1 LNCGKIIEK
10 SIWRC
15 NSMNLGTRYS
25 PEQIEKKWY
34 ERWVEKGYF
43 APKGSGIPFVIVI
56 PPPNITGRIHM
67 GHALNITLQDILV
80 RYKRMRGFDTLWVP
94 GEDHAGIATQN
105 AVERYLES
113 QGKSREQLGR
123 EKFIEIVWEWAK
135 KYRKEI
141 RQQIETLG
149 ASVDWSRERF
159 TLDDGLSKAVRKVFV
174 DLYNRGLIY
183 RGKYMVNW
191 CPRCQTVLSDEEV
204 EHIEESAKLYYVKY
218 PFSGSNEYIVI
229 ATTRPETMLGDVAVA
244 VNPEDERYKNISGK
258 TVVLPLMNR
267 EIPIITDSYVDPE
280 FGTGAV
286 KITPAHDPN
295 DFDIAKRHSLQFIE
309 IFDNEAKINENGGK
323 YAGLDRY
330 QARKAVLE
338 DLEKAGFLLKV
349 ENINHAVGH
358 CYRCDSVI
366 EPRIM
371 DQWFVSMK
379 SLSKRA
385 IEAVENEE
393 IRFVPERWKKVYL
406 HWMYNI
412 RDWCISRQLWWGHR
426 VPVWYCKN
434 CNETIVS
441 EIDIEECP
449 KCGSK
454 SIEQDEDV
462 LDTWFSSALWPF
474 STLGWPEKTED
485 LEKYYPTSVLVTGF
499 DIIFFW
505 VARMIIMGYQFMQKK
520 PFTDVY
526 IHQLIRD
533 KHGRKMSKSLGNGID
548 PIDMS
553 EKYGTDPVR
562 FTLAIFAAQG
572 SDIKLDERY
581 FDTYRKFANKIWN
594 AARFVLINLD
604 NYKPQPLNELSLAD
618 RWILSKLQKVISVV
632 SDAIE
637 KYEFNIAARSLY
649 EFFWNEFCDWY
660 IESSKLVLN
669 SEKKAITQNVLV
681 KVLDTSLRLL
691 HPFMPFLSE
700 ELWQNLPVHGE
711 SIVISDWPEVDVTLI
726 NEEAEKNFEK
736 LVQIIRGIRNVKA
749 EMNIPPKRN
758 TKVYIYGETL
768 CKEESSYIEH
778 LSGAQISYV
787 KEKPAC
793 CATAFVSENQHVYV
807 DVAGLNLQSEI
818 KRLMKNIEKLQK
830 EREWQLKKLSDDKF
844 LSNAPEEAISE
855 ARQKLSEIEDRLKI
869 LNQILGD
876 LM

>member
-1 LNCGKIIEK
+1 
-10 SIWRC
+10 
-15 NSMNLGTRYS
+15 MNLGTRYS

>member
-1 LNCGKIIEK
+1 MNCGKIIEK

>member
-1 LNCGKIIEK
+1 
-10 SIWRC
+10 
-15 NSMNLGTRYS
+15 MNLGTRYS

-67 GHALNITLQDILV
+67 GHALNITLQDILA

-358 CYRCDSVI
+358 CYRCNSVI

-379 SLSKRA
+379 SLSKRP

-618 RWILSKLQKVISVV
+618 RWILSKLQKVISAV

-749 EMNIPPKRN
+749 EMNIPLKRN

>member
-67 GHALNITLQDILV
+67 GHALNITLQDILA

>member
-1 LNCGKIIEK
+1 
-10 SIWRC
+10 
-15 NSMNLGTRYS
+15 
-25 PEQIEKKWY
+25 
-34 ERWVEKGYF
+34 
-43 APKGSGIPFVIVI
+43 
-56 PPPNITGRIHM
+56 M

-393 IRFVPERWKKVYL
+393 IRFVPERWK
-406 HWMYNI
+406 
-412 RDWCISRQLWWGHR
+412 RFIS
-426 VPVWYCKN
+426 
-434 CNETIVS
+434 
-441 EIDIEECP
+441 
-449 KCGSK
+449 
-454 SIEQDEDV
+454 
-462 LDTWFSSALWPF
+462 
-474 STLGWPEKTED
+474 
-485 LEKYYPTSVLVTGF
+485 TGC
-499 DIIFFW
+499 
-505 VARMIIMGYQFMQKK
+505 
-520 PFTDVY
+520 T
-526 IHQLIRD
+526 
-533 KHGRKMSKSLGNGID
+533 
-548 PIDMS
+548 
-553 EKYGTDPVR
+553 
-562 FTLAIFAAQG
+562 IFATG
-572 SDIKLDERY
+572 
-581 FDTYRKFANKIWN
+581 
-594 AARFVLINLD
+594 V
-604 NYKPQPLNELSLAD
+604 
-618 RWILSKLQKVISVV
+618 
-632 SDAIE
+632 
-637 KYEFNIAARSLY
+637 
-649 EFFWNEFCDWY
+649 
-660 IESSKLVLN
+660 
-669 SEKKAITQNVLV
+669 
-681 KVLDTSLRLL
+681 
-691 HPFMPFLSE
+691 
-700 ELWQNLPVHGE
+700 
-711 SIVISDWPEVDVTLI
+711 
-726 NEEAEKNFEK
+726 
-736 LVQIIRGIRNVKA
+736 
-749 EMNIPPKRN
+749 
-758 TKVYIYGETL
+758 
-768 CKEESSYIEH
+768 
-778 LSGAQISYV
+778 
-787 KEKPAC
+787 
-793 CATAFVSENQHVYV
+793 
-807 DVAGLNLQSEI
+807 
-818 KRLMKNIEKLQK
+818 
-830 EREWQLKKLSDDKF
+830 
-844 LSNAPEEAISE
+844 
-855 ARQKLSEIEDRLKI
+855 
-869 LNQILGD
+869 
-876 LM
+876 